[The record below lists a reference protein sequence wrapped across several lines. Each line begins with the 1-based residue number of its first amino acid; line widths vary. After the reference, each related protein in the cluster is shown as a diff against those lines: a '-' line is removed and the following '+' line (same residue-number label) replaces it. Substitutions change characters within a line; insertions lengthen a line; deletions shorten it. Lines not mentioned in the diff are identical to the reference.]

1 MNRITAD
8 RTGSRGLRCGG
19 VRRRRRWTLSGPL
32 APGRFAA
39 SSARLAG
46 VLLVGAFFAGA
57 AFAQTPYFPK
67 RHNWQTQSPEEA
79 GFDPAALD
87 EAIEFAV
94 ASESDA
100 PRDLA
105 LNHELTF
112 AREPFGSRIGPT
124 TVRGALSGIV
134 VRGGFLVAEWGPTE
148 KVDMTFS
155 VSKTFLSTVVG
166 VLYDDD
172 LISSVDDRVGP
183 YMPNDE
189 LFGSEHNESI
199 TWDHLL
205 RQTSDWQ
212 GELFGKPDWA
222 DRPVGD
228 HPFEYPDR
236 PMHEP
241 GTHYKYNDVRVN
253 LLALAALEVVRE
265 PLPVVL
271 RYRIMDPIGASNRWR
286 WHGYENSWVMIDG
299 RKLQSVSGGGHWGGG
314 MHLSGRDLARFGLLF
329 LRMGNWNGRQL
340 ISEDWIEMA
349 RTPGRV
355 NPGYG
360 YMNWFLNHPVERDG
374 ESVKSVP
381 AAPDSAVTFR
391 GAGSNIVY
399 VDWENDLVV
408 VVRWIEGG
416 AVAPFL
422 GKVLAALE

>member
-1 MNRITAD
+1 MRV
-8 RTGSRGLRCGG
+8 RGSIPVAAFVLAGLL
-19 VRRRRRWTLSGPL
+19 VH
-32 APGRFAA
+32 AFAA
-39 SSARLAG
+39 
-46 VLLVGAFFAGA
+46 
-57 AFAQTPYFPK
+57 AQENYFPP
-67 RHNWQTQSPEEA
+67 RGDWETRSPEAA
-79 GFDPAALD
+79 GFDPEALED
-87 EAIEFAV
+87 AVRFAV

-112 AREPFGSRIGPT
+112 GREPHGELVGPT

-134 VRGGFLVAEWGPTE
+134 VKDGYLVREWGPVR

-166 VLYDDD
+166 LLFDAG
-172 LISSVDDRVGP
+172 LIASVHDRVGD
-183 YMPNDE
+183 YMPDDE
-189 LFGSEHNESI
+189 LFGSEHNDSI

-205 RQTSDWQ
+205 RQTSDWE
-212 GELFGKPDWA
+212 GMLWGKPDWA

-241 GTHYKYNDVRVN
+241 GTFYKYNDVRVN

-271 RYRIMDPIGASNRWR
+271 REAIMDPIGASNRWR

-299 RKLQSVSGGGHWGGG
+299 REIQSVSGGGHWGGG
-314 MHLSGRDLARFGLLF
+314 MHISALDLARFGYLF
-329 LRMGNWNGRQL
+329 LRDGNWDGEQL
-340 ISEDWIEMA
+340 ISGEWIEMA
-349 RTPGRV
+349 RTPGEV

-374 ESVKSVP
+374 EVVRSIP
-381 AAPDSAVTFR
+381 GAPETAVTFR
-391 GAGSNIVY
+391 GAGSNIVH
-399 VDWENDLVV
+399 VDRENDLVV
-408 VVRWIEGG
+408 VVRWIRGA
-416 AVAPFL
+416 AVAEFL
-422 GKVLAALE
+422 GKVVRALD

>member
-1 MNRITAD
+1 MR
-8 RTGSRGLRCGG
+8 LRN
-19 VRRRRRWTLSGPL
+19 VL
-32 APGRFAA
+32 APGGALIAVFAA
-39 SSARLAG
+39 TLA
-46 VLLVGAFFAGA
+46 A
-57 AFAQTPYFPK
+57 AQAPYFPE
-67 RHNWQTQSPEEA
+67 RHDWRTRTPDEA

-87 EAIEFAV
+87 EAVDFAV

-112 AREPFGSRIGPT
+112 ASEPHGSRIGPT

-134 VRGGFLVAEWGPTE
+134 VKGGSIVREWGPTE

-166 VLYDDD
+166 LLFDAG
-172 LISSVDDRVGP
+172 LIASVHDRVGP
-183 YMPNDE
+183 YMPDDE
-189 LFGSEHNESI
+189 LFGSGHNAPI

-212 GELFGKPDWA
+212 GTLWGKPDWA

-253 LLALAALEVVRE
+253 LLALAALHVARD

-271 RYRIMDPIGASNRWR
+271 RKAIMDPIGASNRWR

-299 RKLQSVSGGGHWGGG
+299 REVQSVSGGGHWGGG
-314 MHLSGRDLARFGLLF
+314 MHISARDLARFGYLF
-329 LRMGNWNGRQL
+329 LRMGNWKGKQL
-340 ISEDWIEMA
+340 ISEEWIAMA
-349 RTPGRV
+349 RTPGEV
-355 NPGYG
+355 NPSYG
-360 YMNWFLNHPVERDG
+360 YMNWFLNGPVERDG
-374 ESVKSVP
+374 EMVQSILD
-381 AAPDSAVTFR
+381 AADTAVTFR

-408 VVRWIEGG
+408 VVRWIQGG
-416 AVAPFL
+416 AVSPFL
-422 GKVLAALE
+422 GKVLAALR